1 MACAADSGAGG
12 GGNGRHSA
20 DTRVRGEAGVGRGG
34 AELSAAVVHSDR
46 VGIRE
51 LRRLLPTRTHPTVV
65 TTPARRSPGH
75 RSDQPRI
82 VVFHG
87 GMVRSELPE
96 WVVDPGYLRVLWV
109 YSHLIRTLAQRRVV
123 VSVVRNRVMGWN
135 GLDGAIPDPIL
146 DARQVLDRITAAD
159 PDAPIVLVGHS
170 MGGRTALH
178 VADHPNVVG
187 VVTLAPW
194 IEAGDSVVPLV
205 GRSLFIVHGTIDRA
219 TSPALSL
226 AFARAC
232 RVAAVAVARVEPKG
246 VGHAMIRRN
255 RQIHAWTTAAA
266 AAMLG
271 VVGVRGVDQV
281 QTMLRGADDATLVG
295 QPRLRH

>member
-1 MACAADSGAGG
+1 M
-12 GGNGRHSA
+12 
-20 DTRVRGEAGVGRGG
+20 G

-75 RSDQPRI
+75 RSDRPRI

-135 GLDGAIPDPIL
+135 GLDGAVPDPIL

-187 VVTLAPW
+187 VVALAPW

-271 VVGVRGVDQV
+271 VVGVRGVEQV

>member
-1 MACAADSGAGG
+1 M
-12 GGNGRHSA
+12 
-20 DTRVRGEAGVGRGG
+20 
-34 AELSAAVVHSDR
+34 HSDR

-51 LRRLLPTRTHPTVV
+51 LRRLLPARAHPTVI

-75 RSDQPRI
+75 RSDRPRI

-96 WVVDPGYLRVLWV
+96 WVIDPGYLRVLWV
-109 YSHLIRTLAQRRVV
+109 YSHVVSTLALRRVV
-123 VSVVRNRVMGWN
+123 VSLVRNRVMGWN

-146 DARQVLDRITAAD
+146 DARQVLDRIAAAD
-159 PDAPIVLVGHS
+159 PDTQIVLVGHS
-170 MGGRTALH
+170 MGGRTAVS

-187 VVTLAPW
+187 VVALAPW
-194 IEAGDSVVPLV
+194 IEPTDSVVPLA
-205 GRSLFIVHGTIDRA
+205 GRSLFVVHGTIDGV
-219 TSPALSL
+219 TSPAMSL
-226 AFARAC
+226 DFARAC
-232 RVAAVAVARVEPKG
+232 RAAGVNVARVEMKG

-266 AAMLG
+266 AEMLG
-271 VVGVRGVDQV
+271 LVGVRGVDQI
-281 QTMLRGADDATLVG
+281 QTMLRGVDDDSLVG